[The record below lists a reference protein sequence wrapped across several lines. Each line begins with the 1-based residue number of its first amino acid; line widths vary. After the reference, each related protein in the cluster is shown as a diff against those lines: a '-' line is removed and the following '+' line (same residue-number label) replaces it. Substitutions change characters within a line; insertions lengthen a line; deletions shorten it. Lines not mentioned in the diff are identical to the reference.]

1 MKKALPLI
9 ILFFART
16 CLAQPGSAVNN
27 KLLVKITPSSFID
40 FYGGTSWRLGVEYK
54 IGGNWA
60 ACVDYGTFFS
70 YSKKDNYITK
80 TNTTGYFIRPQI
92 KLYLHQRWPN
102 ERDYLALEY
111 LYKNTN
117 FNYTDSIRLRP
128 LPTYS
133 KTYNIFKE
141 ISAITFKYG
150 TVKNLKHRFI
160 IEWYGGAGVR
170 LTRGY
175 NSLLPAEDKQIIRG
189 EDHGYMIGDAIR
201 DVNVATV
208 NFTLGFIIGYRL
220 K

>member
-1 MKKALPLI
+1 M
-9 ILFFART
+9 
-16 CLAQPGSAVNN
+16 
-27 KLLVKITPSSFID
+27 VKITPSSFID
-40 FYGGTSWRLGVEYK
+40 PYGGFSWRLGLEYN

-60 ACVDYGTFFS
+60 VCADYGTYFS
-70 YSKKDNYITK
+70 YSKKDNYISK

-92 KLYLHQRWPN
+92 KLYLNQHWPN
-102 ERDYLALEY
+102 EQDYLALEY

-117 FNYTDSIRLRP
+117 FNYTDSIRMGP

-170 LTRGY
+170 LVRGY
-175 NSLLPAEDKQIIRG
+175 NSLRPDEESHILTG
-189 EDHGYMIGDAIR
+189 EDHGNMIGAAIR
-201 DVNVATV
+201 DINVATI
-208 NFTLGFIIGYRL
+208 NFSAGFIVGYRL